1 MYAAAVS
8 CIPAPERATNAAMES
23 EDEVLLRQ
31 IERGR
36 ADDATRAAEAEAELC
51 RRYAPR
57 IRLYGLRHLRDAAR
71 SDDLVQIVLLA
82 VLQALRAGRI
92 DDLSKFERFVL
103 GTCRNSALR
112 LRQHAARLELVPGD
126 QLPELGAMPPEVVEA
141 TALLRCLQKLDERA
155 QRVLIRSFYD
165 EHSADEI
172 AKDLAL
178 TAVNVRVLR
187 HRAVATLRACLDAG
201 QELQP

>member
-1 MYAAAVS
+1 MD
-8 CIPAPERATNAAMES
+8 S

-31 IERGR
+31 IERG
-36 ADDATRAAEAEAELC
+36 ADATRAAEAELC

-92 DDLSKFERFVL
+92 DDLSKFDRFVL

-112 LRQHAARLELVPGD
+112 LRQHAARVELLPSD
-126 QLPELGAMPPEVVEA
+126 QLPELSAAPAEPADNG
-141 TALLRCLQKLDERA
+141 ALLRCLQKLDERA

-165 EHSADEI
+165 EHTADEI

-178 TAVNVRVLR
+178 SAVNVRVLR
-187 HRAVATLRACLDAG
+187 HRAVATLRDCLDAAHAVCS
-201 QELQP
+201 

>member
-1 MYAAAVS
+1 MSLAAAVS
-8 CIPAPERATNAAMES
+8 CMQPVGHATPAAMDPE
-23 EDEVLLRQ
+23 EAVLLRQ
-31 IERGR
+31 IERGG
-36 ADDATRAAEAEAELC
+36 DTTRAAEAELC

-57 IRLYGLRHLRDAAR
+57 IRLYGMRHLRDAAR

-92 DDLSKFERFVL
+92 DDLNKFDRFVL

-112 LRQHAARLELVPGD
+112 LRQHAARVELVPSD
-126 QLPELGAMPPEVVEA
+126 QLPEISAAPPEPA
-141 TALLRCLQKLDERA
+141 DTGALLRCLQKLDQRA

-178 TAVNVRVLR
+178 SAVNVRVLR
-187 HRAVATLRACLDAG
+187 HRAVATLRECLDAC
-201 QELQP
+201 EEVHP